1 MSRSTLKPLISAV
14 SEIEEY
20 KANDLPLSGLIKIKQ
35 PIQVV
40 KDNKVVT
47 EYRDPTQNWYD
58 ELGNYV
64 ARENMLKKKV
74 EQGTSFEDYQ
84 SQVKNNP
91 GVTPIIKP
99 GNIKMQD
106 YRAKGEAII
115 NRAKQEGRMLSE
127 IEQRK
132 VKRFRHKYEQQYQKN
147 K

>member
-1 MSRSTLKPLISAV
+1 MSRSTLYSSKWSSIIP
-14 SEIEEY
+14 
-20 KANDLPLSGLIKIKQ
+20 NLSGMMSEWFKHE
-35 PIQVV
+35 
-40 KDNKVVT
+40 T
-47 EYRDPTQNWYD
+47 EKRR
-58 ELGNYV
+58 G
-64 ARENMLKKKV
+64 V
-74 EQGTSFEDYQ
+74 EQGTSFENYQ

-91 GVTPIIKP
+91 GVIPTIKP